1 MCFHIEPYKERNT
14 ANLRKYLAY
23 IMTRYGNHPAFYRR
37 QVGGVG
43 RALPVYYIYDSYLVP
58 AEDWALLL
66 RGTSSVRHTELDAV
80 FIGLL
85 VESRHQAEILS
96 SGFDGFY
103 TYFASSG
110 FTYGSTLHNWQAL
123 ASFAA
128 GNHLLFVPSV
138 GPGYVDTAVR
148 PWNGRSTRPR
158 EEGAYYERSWQAAV
172 EVHPPVISVTSFNEW
187 HEGTQIESAS
197 SQTAHGERNY
207 LSYLPHQPDRYLKL
221 TNKWVGLYR
230 KLSNTSS
237 RSLH

>member
-110 FTYGSTLHNWQAL
+110 FTYGSTPHNWQAL

-221 TNKWVGLYR
+221 TNKWIGLYR